1 MFSDRFNVHRRC
13 KNRDRQFIS
22 LDGVA
27 VCTANEELRRRENR
41 IKVWSDNVVCIIT
54 EIPPEKEL

>member
-1 MFSDRFNVHRRC
+1 MYTVDARTGIGNS
-13 KNRDRQFIS
+13 S

-27 VCTANEELRRRENR
+27 VCIANEELRRRENR

-54 EIPPEKEL
+54 EIPLEKELEPF